1 MTKVVNETIENEAKE
16 KNGGCF
22 GTLLGALDDRLLGN
36 LLQKGNPGSW
46 AKYSNESRSSSN

>member
-1 MTKVVNETIENEAKE
+1 MTKFVNETIENETKE

-36 LLQKGNPGSW
+36 LLPKGNPGSW
-46 AKYSNESRSSSN
+46 AKCSNESRSSSN